1 MRPVKRLASVHLRTP
16 AFDQSVAYYTK
27 GFGLGVEMSADG
39 ATAHFTTIASDKPV
53 LTISRA
59 PRAELFGLTFAV
71 SSDQDLRQAA
81 SRLRAKGHASVDS
94 ADTADASLTVVDPD
108 GRRVT
113 LQVDPA
119 HVGAE
124 DVGGQP
130 LILSHVVLNSPDVH
144 RLTSFFVDALGFTI
158 ADRYEQDFLTFL
170 RCDQPQHHC
179 IGVSPAA
186 TASLNHFSI
195 DVGSIDG
202 VMKGVGRMQKLGARP
217 IWGPGRHGPGGN
229 VFCYFEDP
237 SGFVAEFTCD
247 VQQIEDEASWVAK
260 EWPRNAETGN
270 VWGTGGPS
278 PRAIELMSGLPRPT
292 PA

>member
-1 MRPVKRLASVHLRTP
+1 MRPVKRLLSVHLGTP
-16 AFDQSVAYYTK
+16 AFEQSVAYYTK
-27 GFGLGVEMSADG
+27 GLGVALSADV
-39 ATAHFTTIASDKPV
+39 ATARFTGVASDKPV

-59 PRAELFGLTFAV
+59 PQAELAELKFAV
-71 SSDQDLRQAA
+71 SSEQDLRQAGSQLWA
-81 SRLRAKGHASVDS
+81 NGYAPVDS
-94 ADTADASLTVVDPD
+94 VTATDGSLTIVDPD

-113 LQVDPA
+113 LQIDA
-119 HVGAE
+119 AQVGAD

-144 RLTSFFVDALGFTI
+144 RLTAFFVDALGFTI

-179 IGVSPAA
+179 IGISPAA

-195 DVGSIDG
+195 DVGSVDG
-202 VMKGVGRMQKLGARP
+202 VMKGVGRMQKLGLQP

-247 VQQIEDEASWVAK
+247 VQQIEDEAVWVAK

-278 PRAIELMSGLPRPT
+278 PRAIALMSGRASVAT
-292 PA
+292 G

>member
-1 MRPVKRLASVHLRTP
+1 MRPVKRQASVHLRTP
-16 AFDQSVAYYTK
+16 AFDQSVAYYTN
-27 GFGLGVEMSADG
+27 GFGLDAELSADG
-39 ATAHFTTIASDKPV
+39 ASADFRAVASNKPV

-59 PRAELFGLTFAV
+59 PQAELAGLSFAV
-71 SSDQDLRQAA
+71 SSGQDLRQAA
-81 SRLRAKGHASVDS
+81 SNLLAKGYAPVDS
-94 ADTADASLTVVDPD
+94 ATAADASLTIVDPD

-113 LQVDPA
+113 LQVDA
-119 HVGAE
+119 TQVGTE
-124 DVGGQP
+124 DAGGRP
-130 LILSHVVLNSPDVH
+130 LFLSHVVLNSPDVH
-144 RLTSFFVDALGFTI
+144 RLTAFFVDALGFMV

-195 DVGSIDG
+195 DVGSVDG
-202 VMKGVGRMQKLGARP
+202 VMKGVGRMQKLGAQP

-237 SGFVAEFTCD
+237 SGFVPEFTCD
-247 VQQIEDEASWVAK
+247 VLQIENEANWVAK

-278 PRAIELMSGLPRPT
+278 PRAIELMSGLPRT
-292 PA
+292 TAA

>member
-1 MRPVKRLASVHLRTP
+1 MRLIKRLLSVSLRTP
-16 AFDQSVAYYTK
+16 AFDRSIAFYTK
-27 GFGLGVEMSADG
+27 GFGLDAELTADG
-39 ATAHFTTIASDKPV
+39 ATAHFRAAASDKPV

-59 PRAELFGLTFAV
+59 PHAELAGLTFAV
-71 SSDQDLRQAA
+71 ASAEDLRQAET
-81 SRLRAKGHASVDS
+81 SLRQKGYAPVDPHGLS
-94 ADTADASLTVVDPD
+94 DMLTIVDPD
-108 GRRVT
+108 RRRIT
-113 LQVDPA
+113 LAVDAVP
-119 HVGAE
+119 VGTE
-124 DVGGQP
+124 DVGGLP
-130 LILSHVVLNSPDVH
+130 LFLSHVVLNSPDVH
-144 RLTSFFVDALGFTI
+144 RLTSFFVDVLGFTI

-195 DVGSIDG
+195 DVGSVDG
-202 VMKGVGRMQKLGARP
+202 VMKGVGRMQKLGAQP

-237 SGFVAEFTCD
+237 SGFVPEFTCD
-247 VQQIEDEASWVAK
+247 VLQIEDEANWVAK

-278 PRAIELMSGLPRPT
+278 PRAIELMSGLPHMT
-292 PA
+292 AS